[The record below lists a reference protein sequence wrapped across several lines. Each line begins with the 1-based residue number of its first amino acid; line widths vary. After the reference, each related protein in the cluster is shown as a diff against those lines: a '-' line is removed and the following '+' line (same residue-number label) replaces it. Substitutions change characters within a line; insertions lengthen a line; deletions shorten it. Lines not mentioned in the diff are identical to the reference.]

1 MIFLYITFSQ
11 LRNMEQTSLRGR
23 VSKRWDKMKSIDLHR
38 NMSWGN
44 MILPTTKISHFNLSS
59 KNTDA

>member
-1 MIFLYITFSQ
+1 
-11 LRNMEQTSLRGR
+11 MEQTSLRGR